1 MGMENIGK
9 LAGIRPIS
17 IARARMCI
25 AVEHGYSE
33 CDGEHDECY
42 GGESSGSAV
51 ACGEEVVG

>member
-33 CDGEHDECY
+33 CDGEYDEYY